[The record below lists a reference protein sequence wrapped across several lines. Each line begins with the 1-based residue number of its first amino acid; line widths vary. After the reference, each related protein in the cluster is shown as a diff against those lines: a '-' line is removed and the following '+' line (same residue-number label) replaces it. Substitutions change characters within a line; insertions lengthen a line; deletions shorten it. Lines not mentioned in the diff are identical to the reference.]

1 MNKYMNLALEEEIE
15 GIQNNHGG
23 PFGAVIVKDNQIV
36 SKGHNEVLKE
46 KDPTCHAEIIAI
58 RNACKKL
65 NTLDLKGC
73 TLYTTCEP
81 CPMCL
86 SAIIWANIDNV
97 FYACT
102 KNDATEIGF
111 RDEMIYDFIKGKNK
125 DLLNLKQI
133 DRDDCIEH
141 FLSYKGDNY

>member
-133 DRDDCIEH
+133 DRDFIIIKK
-141 FLSYKGDNY
+141 LYS